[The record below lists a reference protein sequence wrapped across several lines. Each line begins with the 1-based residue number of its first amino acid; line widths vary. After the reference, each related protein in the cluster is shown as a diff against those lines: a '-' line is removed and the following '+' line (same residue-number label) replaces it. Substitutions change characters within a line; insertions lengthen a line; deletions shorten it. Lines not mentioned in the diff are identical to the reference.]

1 LKSLDQLGAGE
12 RAYIVDMKNPLLCEK
27 LFELG
32 IFPGAIVEVR
42 ENIPSRSSILVQ
54 INERSF
60 NIYRYAAQSIITHVV
75 HLEFCLN

>member
-1 LKSLDQLGAGE
+1 MNAGE
-12 RAYIVDMKNPLLCEK
+12 RAYIVDVKNSPLCEK

-42 ENIPSRSSILVQ
+42 ENHTSKSSILVQ
-54 INERSF
+54 INNRTF
-60 NIYRYAAQSIITHVV
+60 NIYRKAAETIITHVV